1 MRQARA
7 VAGKD
12 AVLRVLEADVDSRVP
27 ERRSLLTP
35 LRQETEGRIVELG
48 ASSVYSPQAGAGED
62 GRGRRAGA
70 VESVAVEA
78 VREEWLVEDRWWT
91 PKPLRR
97 RYFELVLADGRNV
110 VVFREADRW
119 LLQRA

>member
-1 MRQARA
+1 VSQ
-7 VAGKD
+7 
-12 AVLRVLEADVDSRVP
+12 
-27 ERRSLLTP
+27 
-35 LRQETEGRIVELG
+35 
-48 ASSVYSPQAGAGED
+48 SVYRPQPVLVRTSAGGEP
-62 GRGRRAGA
+62 AA
-70 VESVAVEA
+70 VGPVTVEA
-78 VREEWLVEDRWWT
+78 VREEWLVEDRWWA